1 MNRAYMY
8 RKVIIFSLIFFLIS
22 ISITPVFGFLYN
34 QNTSINKSNYLGYQ
48 EYPLPPPQFINISL
62 EETIMR
68 RASMR
73 EFSDEPVTDE
83 ELSTILWAAYGL
95 REDGE
100 LTIAKINGSHAAVI
114 FVLLEDVYTYNPT
127 NHPLVFYKG
136 SMRN

>member
-34 QNTSINKSNYLGYQ
+34 QNTSINKSNYLEHQ
-48 EYPLPPPQFINISL
+48 EYPLPPPQFINMSL

-73 EFSDEPVTDE
+73 GFSDEPVTDPE
-83 ELSTILWAAYGL
+83 INNKITIDMSEWG
-95 REDGE
+95 
-100 LTIAKINGSHAAVI
+100 
-114 FVLLEDVYTYNPT
+114 
-127 NHPLVFYKG
+127 
-136 SMRN
+136 